1 MRTSIRNAS
10 VCALCEPKCLA
21 TSKCSAHYISLR
33 SKQGT
38 VFLAP
43 PGGCPLKAKGVT
55 SKVRLLLILPS
66 YEHSPKPLFF
76 CSFKA
81 CLAFCRRYPLCFLIL
96 FIYLSLAFL
105 FSLLLSHHQLTKAHK
120 VLGAKQHGI
129 TVSSSFEIQPVFL
142 HSSSLFCHTLWLLKL
157 KDPKELVLRAIQ
169 GRGAQYYW
177 M

>member
-21 TSKCSAHYISLR
+21 TSKCSARYISLR

-38 VFLAP
+38 VSLAP

-96 FIYLSLAFL
+96 FIYFPLAFL
-105 FSLLLSHHQLTKAHK
+105 FSLLLSLFFSPEKKRERREKEKRKKRKTGKTHQFPFMRFLRSLNTFESS
-120 VLGAKQHGI
+120 GSNRM
-129 TVSSSFEIQPVFL
+129 SSSILLQAEIMV
-142 HSSSLFCHTLWLLKL
+142 
-157 KDPKELVLRAIQ
+157 E
-169 GRGAQYYW
+169 
-177 M
+177 

>member
-21 TSKCSAHYISLR
+21 TSKCSARYISLR

-38 VFLAP
+38 VSLAP

-96 FIYLSLAFL
+96 FIYFPLAFL
-105 FSLLLSHHQLTKAHK
+105 FSLLLSLFFSRKEKRKKGKRAEKNQFPFIRFLRSLNTFESS
-120 VLGAKQHGI
+120 GSNRM
-129 TVSSSFEIQPVFL
+129 SSSILLQAEIMV
-142 HSSSLFCHTLWLLKL
+142 
-157 KDPKELVLRAIQ
+157 E
-169 GRGAQYYW
+169 
-177 M
+177 